1 MPWRQVDSSAS
12 GLSCDGLRSAMTPR
26 VSFIVNTACGDPIV
40 GPQHNPYR
48 SLAYS
53 ERARILAEE
62 ILPRADRE
70 NFDEIIVAGIFP
82 HSLEVFPRV
91 RFVNVAPM
99 YRDRWDALPQREA
112 GARYASG
119 DILVF
124 AHDDHA
130 PGNGLVKAL
139 QELPKDVD
147 VLVPKRIHQKTGAIL
162 INGGAEGY
170 VGGHYV
176 AMRREVWAK
185 TPWTDAPH
193 EDRFLW
199 DVFLSKRWQEEG
211 ARICWATT
219 AFFLDCEATES
230 ET

>member
-1 MPWRQVDSSAS
+1 
-12 GLSCDGLRSAMTPR
+12 MTPR
-26 VSFIVNTACGDPIV
+26 ISFIINTACGDPIV
-40 GPQHNPYR
+40 GPQRNPYR
-48 SLAYS
+48 SLAYQ

-62 ILPRADRE
+62 ILPRAGRE
-70 NFDEIIVAGIFP
+70 SFDEVIVAGAFP
-82 HSLEVFPRV
+82 HALMQQFPRV
-91 RFVNVAPM
+91 RFVSVDAV
-99 YRDRWDALPQREA
+99 YRDRWDALPQREM

-130 PGNGLVKAL
+130 PGDGVVRTLRGLP
-139 QELPKDVD
+139 EDVD
-147 VLVPKRIHQKTGAIL
+147 VLVPRRIHQKTDAIL

-176 AMRREVWAK
+176 AMRRKVWAR

-199 DVFLSKRWQEEG
+199 DVWLSREWQQGG
-211 ARICWATT
+211 AHICWTEE
-219 AFFLDCEATES
+219 AFFLDCEATETES
-230 ET
+230 